1 MTGLTGTSG
10 VIAPGHSGNTFTYLP
25 PNSAAAKTVPATDT
39 WHQRPASDAYRQE
52 WDSFARDL
60 GVHPHVASSFPVIT
74 DALHRYADKVITAA
88 ARGVAPRASAKA
100 EAVRDAALAAF
111 APVEVSR
118 LATLTAKGGPLDR
131 LAQQA
136 AGALKSD
143 PGLQHT
149 DWGRALAGAATLVKT
164 DLAFTVGVAEGVF
177 TGGKNMVVGLATFAG
192 KAVQYRADN
201 SNAGRVMD
209 AVRSQLPSDA
219 QAWMKDSALIPSAQ
233 RGAASTQK
241 IIDTG
246 AGIASYIKTNTPGQV
261 AGDVKAVIS
270 KNWDALKADHAKAA
284 AQGPEAEA
292 RWRGNITGRAVFEI
306 AAVFVPVTKAAQ
318 LAKLDKLAD
327 AAKVAGKLD
336 DVADAAK
343 AVGGKVGDID
353 IPKVPPPRFSPDI
366 LLQSRRTGIPPE
378 KIQELLDLKKAGKE
392 LPDPST
398 YMSKEQ
404 IAAHLAKFDEG
415 IVRITSRSSFE
426 KYDTLGPT
434 PRGIG

>member
-1 MTGLTGTSG
+1 
-10 VIAPGHSGNTFTYLP
+10 
-25 PNSAAAKTVPATDT
+25 
-39 WHQRPASDAYRQE
+39 
-52 WDSFARDL
+52 
-60 GVHPHVASSFPVIT
+60 
-74 DALHRYADKVITAA
+74 
-88 ARGVAPRASAKA
+88 
-100 EAVRDAALAAF
+100 
-111 APVEVSR
+111 
-118 LATLTAKGGPLDR
+118 
-131 LAQQA
+131 
-136 AGALKSD
+136 
-143 PGLQHT
+143 
-149 DWGRALAGAATLVKT
+149 
-164 DLAFTVGVAEGVF
+164 
-177 TGGKNMVVGLATFAG
+177 
-192 KAVQYRADN
+192 VQYRADN

-343 AVGGKVGDID
+343 AAKAAKAAGGKIDDLLVSAKRILGDI
-353 IPKVPPPRFSPDI
+353 PLTSKS
-366 LLQSRRTGIPPE
+366 
-378 KIQELLDLKKAGKE
+378 LDDLYQAGK
-392 LPDPST
+392 LSMDQARS
-398 YMSKEQ
+398 
-404 IAAHLAKFDEG
+404 LAKSVEWKNKDGGWIYPPNEGFDKAPFLKTVKKGDQLLIDRYGHAGGKFTSPLGESYAGRALAPNTNKMDCHVYKVADDIDVLSGKATPWFDEAG
-415 IVRITSRSSFE
+415 GATQYKFSRSIADLIYNE
-426 KYDTLGPT
+426 KLIEL
-434 PRGIG
+434 RR